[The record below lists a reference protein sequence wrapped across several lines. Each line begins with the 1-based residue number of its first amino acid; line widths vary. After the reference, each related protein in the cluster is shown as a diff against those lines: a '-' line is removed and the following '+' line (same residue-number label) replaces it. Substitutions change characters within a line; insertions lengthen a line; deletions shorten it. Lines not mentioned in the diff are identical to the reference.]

1 MQAPDRRHANSSY
14 DDNPNLM
21 RTGPSWGNCRT
32 QGIMV
37 AIMYNHS
44 GQQLNFWVA
53 GWRAIVA
60 WRFGLGALLGNA
72 KNLKRALHGST
83 ENMCGLGP
91 KW

>member
-1 MQAPDRRHANSSY
+1 
-14 DDNPNLM
+14 
-21 RTGPSWGNCRT
+21 
-32 QGIMV
+32 
-37 AIMYNHS
+37 MYNHS